1 MQARSGA
8 KAATVAITI
17 AALVAVGTMA
27 ACHNGPS
34 NDHDTNGVNT
44 GGAAGQVMPS
54 AADTIHH
61 ASTTGASGAS
71 GSTPVATDTV
81 RRDTTRRRP

>member
-1 MQARSGA
+1 MRGPGTR
-8 KAATVAITI
+8 AATITTTI
-17 AALVAVGTMA
+17 AVLAAAGMMS

-34 NDHDTNGVNT
+34 NNHDTMGVNT

-61 ASTTGASGAS
+61 TSNAGATSVPGSASA
-71 GSTPVATDTV
+71 ATDTM

>member
-1 MQARSGA
+1 MMS
-8 KAATVAITI
+8 
-17 AALVAVGTMA
+17 

-34 NDHDTNGVNT
+34 NDHDTMGVNT
-44 GGAAGQVMPS
+44 GGASGQVMPS

-61 ASTTGASGAS
+61 ASNAAATSAS
-71 GSTPVATDTV
+71 GSTSAAANTV